1 MHCQIPLQYI
11 QYWVKLASPG
21 EKIPRSWAYS
31 HCSNSAYTPAI
42 LSSPRNE
49 QQGDERNLAKYI
61 CKRLLQMIPVLL
73 GVALIVFTLMY
84 ITPSNPA
91 NMILGDT
98 ATPEQVAALEEELGL
113 NDPFLVQFGNYIL
126 GIVTRFDFGTSWF
139 TGKPIVGE
147 LLLRFPK
154 TALLAA
160 LSVVLSAI
168 IGIVCGV
175 VAATKQYSIF
185 DNLATAISLVGV
197 SMPSFWLALM
207 LCLLFAVKL
216 GWLPVSGSYGW
227 EYWVLPVVTLGTSG
241 AANIMRMTRSS
252 MLEVIRMDYIRTA
265 RAKGQSERMV
275 ITRHALKN
283 ALIPVITVIGIQFGN
298 LLGGSVLVESV
309 FAIPGL
315 GKYGVDAIK
324 QRDLP
329 AVLGSVLFLAVT
341 FSFVNLLTDILYSF
355 IDPRIQ
361 TSLGPSR
368 RQKRAAAGKAE
379 EGAA

>member
-1 MHCQIPLQYI
+1 
-11 QYWVKLASPG
+11 
-21 EKIPRSWAYS
+21 
-31 HCSNSAYTPAI
+31 
-42 LSSPRNE
+42 
-49 QQGDERNLAKYI
+49 
-61 CKRLLQMIPVLL
+61 MIPVLL

-91 NMILGDT
+91 MMILGESAT
-98 ATPEQVAALEEELGL
+98 AEQVAALEEQLGL
-113 NDPFLVQFGNYIL
+113 NDPFLVQFANYIT

-139 TGKPIVGE
+139 TGKPIVDE
-147 LLLRFPK
+147 LLVRFPK
-154 TALLAA
+154 TAMLAA
-160 LSVVLSAI
+160 FSVLLSVL
-168 IGIVCGV
+168 IGVTCGV
-175 VAATKQYSIF
+175 IAATKQYSIF
-185 DNLATAISLVGV
+185 DNLATTISLVGV

-207 LCLLFAVKL
+207 LCLLFAVQL

-227 EYWVLPVVTLGTSG
+227 QYWILPVVTLGTSG

-265 RAKGQSERMV
+265 RAKGQTEKKV
-275 ITRHALKN
+275 IVHHALKN
-283 ALIPVITVIGIQFGN
+283 ALIPVVTVIGIQFGN
-298 LLGGSVLVESV
+298 LLGGSVLTESV

-341 FSFVNLLTDILYSF
+341 FSFVNLLTDILYSY

-361 TSLGPSR
+361 TSISTGKR
-368 RQKRAAAGKAE
+368 RKKRLAAAAADAEKKAE
-379 EGAA
+379 GGNTHAE

>member
-1 MHCQIPLQYI
+1 M
-11 QYWVKLASPG
+11 
-21 EKIPRSWAYS
+21 
-31 HCSNSAYTPAI
+31 
-42 LSSPRNE
+42 
-49 QQGDERNLAKYI
+49 AKYI

-91 NMILGDT
+91 NMILGDS

-126 GIVTRFDFGTSWF
+126 GIVTRFDFGISWF
-139 TGKPIVGE
+139 TGKPIVNE
-147 LLLRFPK
+147 LLIRFPK

-185 DNLATAISLVGV
+185 DNLATAVSLVGV

-207 LCLLFAVKL
+207 LCLLFAVQL

-265 RAKGQSERMV
+265 RAKGQSERKV
-275 ITRHALKN
+275 IAHHALKN
-283 ALIPVITVIGIQFGN
+283 ALIPVVTVIGIQFGN
-298 LLGGSVLVESV
+298 LLGGSVLTESV

-329 AVLGSVLFLAVT
+329 AVLGSVLFLAIT

-361 TSLGPSR
+361 TSMGASR
-368 RQKRAAAGKAE
+368 RQKRLGTRKTEEEAA
-379 EGAA
+379 

>member
-1 MHCQIPLQYI
+1 
-11 QYWVKLASPG
+11 
-21 EKIPRSWAYS
+21 
-31 HCSNSAYTPAI
+31 
-42 LSSPRNE
+42 
-49 QQGDERNLAKYI
+49 
-61 CKRLLQMIPVLL
+61 MIPVLL

-91 NMILGDT
+91 NMILGDS

-126 GIVTRFDFGTSWF
+126 GIMTRFDFGISWF
-139 TGKPIVGE
+139 TGKPIVDE
-147 LLLRFPK
+147 LMIRFPK

-185 DNLATAISLVGV
+185 DNLATTVSLIGV

-207 LCLLFAVKL
+207 LCLLFAVQL

-265 RAKGQSERMV
+265 RAKGQSERKV
-275 ITRHALKN
+275 IVHHALKN
-283 ALIPVITVIGIQFGN
+283 ALIPVVTVIGIQFGN
-298 LLGGSVLVESV
+298 LLGGSVLTESV

-329 AVLGSVLFLAVT
+329 AVLGSVLFLAIT

-361 TSLGPSR
+361 TSMGSSR
-368 RQKRAAAGKAE
+368 HQKRLEARQTE
-379 EGAA
+379 EEKE

>member
-1 MHCQIPLQYI
+1 M
-11 QYWVKLASPG
+11 
-21 EKIPRSWAYS
+21 
-31 HCSNSAYTPAI
+31 
-42 LSSPRNE
+42 
-49 QQGDERNLAKYI
+49 AKYI

-91 NMILGDT
+91 NMILGDS

-113 NDPFLVQFGNYIL
+113 NDPFLVRFGNYIL
-126 GIVTRFDFGTSWF
+126 GIVTRFDFGISWF
-139 TGKPIVGE
+139 TGKPIVDE
-147 LLLRFPK
+147 LMIRFPK

-185 DNLATAISLVGV
+185 DNLATTVSLIGV

-207 LCLLFAVKL
+207 LCLLFAVQL

-265 RAKGQSERMV
+265 RAKGQSERKV
-275 ITRHALKN
+275 IVHHALKN
-283 ALIPVITVIGIQFGN
+283 ALIPVVTVIGIQFGN
-298 LLGGSVLVESV
+298 LLGGSVLTESV

-329 AVLGSVLFLAVT
+329 AVLGSVLFLAIT

-361 TSLGPSR
+361 TSMGSSR
-368 RQKRAAAGKAE
+368 RQKRLEARQTE
-379 EGAA
+379 EEKE

>member
-1 MHCQIPLQYI
+1 M
-11 QYWVKLASPG
+11 
-21 EKIPRSWAYS
+21 
-31 HCSNSAYTPAI
+31 
-42 LSSPRNE
+42 
-49 QQGDERNLAKYI
+49 AKYI

-91 NMILGDT
+91 NMILGDS

-126 GIVTRFDFGTSWF
+126 GIVTRFDFGISWF
-139 TGKPIVGE
+139 TGKPIVNE
-147 LLLRFPK
+147 LLIRFPK

-185 DNLATAISLVGV
+185 DNLATAVSLVGV

-207 LCLLFAVKL
+207 LCLLFAVQL

-265 RAKGQSERMV
+265 RAKGQSERKV
-275 ITRHALKN
+275 IAHHALKN
-283 ALIPVITVIGIQFGN
+283 ALIPVVTVIGIQFGN
-298 LLGGSVLVESV
+298 LLGGSVLTESV

-329 AVLGSVLFLAVT
+329 AVLGSVLFLAIT

-361 TSLGPSR
+361 TSMGASR
-368 RQKRAAAGKAE
+368 RQKRLGTRKTEEAA
-379 EGAA
+379 

>member
-1 MHCQIPLQYI
+1 
-11 QYWVKLASPG
+11 
-21 EKIPRSWAYS
+21 
-31 HCSNSAYTPAI
+31 
-42 LSSPRNE
+42 
-49 QQGDERNLAKYI
+49 
-61 CKRLLQMIPVLL
+61 MIPVLL

-91 NMILGDT
+91 NMILGDS

-113 NDPFLVQFGNYIL
+113 NDPFLVRFGNYIL
-126 GIVTRFDFGTSWF
+126 GIVTRFDFGISWF
-139 TGKPIVGE
+139 TGKPIVDE
-147 LLLRFPK
+147 LMIRFPK

-185 DNLATAISLVGV
+185 DNLATTVSLIGV

-207 LCLLFAVKL
+207 LCLLFAVQL

-265 RAKGQSERMV
+265 RAKGQSERKV
-275 ITRHALKN
+275 IVHHALKN
-283 ALIPVITVIGIQFGN
+283 ALIPVVTVIGIQFGN
-298 LLGGSVLVESV
+298 LLGGSVLTESV

-329 AVLGSVLFLAVT
+329 AVLGSVLFLAIT

-361 TSLGPSR
+361 TSMGSSR
-368 RQKRAAAGKAE
+368 RQKRLEARQTE
-379 EGAA
+379 EEKE